1 MKHEYWKR
9 LWLPVIGIGILSFS
23 QTVSRGSEPETIL
36 FIGDSITAGYG
47 LDRADAYPALIG
59 EKIVARGLPYEV
71 VNAGVSGDTTSGG
84 LRRIEWVLRGGE
96 PAVVFLALGGND
108 GLRGVPVETTRKN
121 LSDMVDTIR
130 RISPRSE
137 IVLAGIRMPENM
149 GRNYTEA
156 FFETFS
162 LVAEEKDIHHLPYL
176 LEGVGG
182 DPGMNQEDRIHPNA
196 RGQKRIAETVWQ
208 KLEPLLFKQTF
219 SGPGPEH

>member
-1 MKHEYWKR
+1 MKHDYWKR
-9 LWLPVIGIGILSFS
+9 LCLAAIGIGILSFS
-23 QTVSRGSEPETIL
+23 QTVLRGSEPEKIV

-59 EKIVARGLPYEV
+59 EKIAARGLPYEV

-121 LSDMVDTIR
+121 LADMVDTIR

-137 IVLAGIRMPENM
+137 IVLAGMRMPENM
-149 GRNYTEA
+149 GRDYTES

-182 DPGMNQEDRIHPNA
+182 DPEMNQDDRIHPNA
-196 RGQKRIAETVWQ
+196 GGQKRIAETVW
-208 KLEPLLFKQTF
+208 KTLEPLLEENPAL
-219 SGPGPEH
+219 GG